1 MAGKSAGKS
10 ERSDRFFPC
19 QDFAMANVTL
29 NMVVTRVISAFE
41 SRQIQCHIYLTS
53 YLLTYFPEF
62 IQGNIGSRLLSF
74 KAWCAQFVLPRPR
87 VNIPRYGPRAWLLR
101 GY

>member
-1 MAGKSAGKS
+1 MSAHGPKSMSNINYRSFMAGKSAGKS

-19 QDFAMANVTL
+19 QDFAMANVSL

-62 IQGNIGSRLLSF
+62 IQGNNNKL
-74 KAWCAQFVLPRPR
+74 
-87 VNIPRYGPRAWLLR
+87 N
-101 GY
+101 